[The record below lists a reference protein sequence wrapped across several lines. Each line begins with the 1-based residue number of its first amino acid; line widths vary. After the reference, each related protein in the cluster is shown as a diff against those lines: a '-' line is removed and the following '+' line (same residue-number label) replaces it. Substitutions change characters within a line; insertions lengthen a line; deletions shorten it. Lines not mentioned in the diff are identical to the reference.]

1 MFHVHAYNPHPQLRH
16 CIETYLEVI
25 INLPDG
31 GFIENHFLPNAGHSL
46 VFGLDEGNTVY
57 DSTRSE
63 FCATHFLTGPNETVS
78 HVKLFNG
85 LHKLIVHFKPG
96 GLFKIFHLPAS
107 QFNNR
112 SRDAEEIGGKRIVE
126 IADQLKKTKL
136 SRKIELLDT
145 YLIEQLQAQKSA
157 DRNIDEAI
165 ELIEKSKGS
174 ISLRELAL
182 ATFTTKRT
190 LERRFREQ
198 VGLHP
203 KVFSRLVRF
212 NAVIRFIESNLNVK
226 WRHLADSFG
235 YYDQS
240 HFIHE
245 FKTLTG
251 TLPQAYFSLKTGR
264 EKMIQA

>member
-1 MFHVHAYNPHPQLRH
+1 MVS
-16 CIETYLEVI
+16 
-25 INLPDG
+25 LPDG
-31 GFIENHFLPNAGHSL
+31 GFIENCFLPNATHSL

-57 DSTRSE
+57 DSSRSE
-63 FCATHFLTGPNETVS
+63 FCANHFLAGPNDS
-78 HVKLFNG
+78 ICRVKLFNG

-96 GLFKIFHLPAS
+96 GFFKIFHFPAG

-112 SRDAEEIGGKRIVE
+112 SRNAEEIGGKKIND
-126 IADQLKKTKL
+126 IAGQLKKTKL
-136 SRKIELLDT
+136 SRKIELLDA
-145 YLIEQLQAQKSA
+145 YLIEQLQGQKRA

-165 ELIEKSKGS
+165 ELIEKSGGN
-174 ISLRELAL
+174 ISLRELQL

-190 LERRFREQ
+190 LERRFLEQ

-203 KVFSRLVRF
+203 KAFSRLVRF

-226 WRHLADSFG
+226 WRQLADSFG

-245 FKTLTG
+245 FKALTG
-251 TLPQAYFSLKTGR
+251 TLPQEYFTLKNRG
-264 EKMIQA
+264 EKMMQA